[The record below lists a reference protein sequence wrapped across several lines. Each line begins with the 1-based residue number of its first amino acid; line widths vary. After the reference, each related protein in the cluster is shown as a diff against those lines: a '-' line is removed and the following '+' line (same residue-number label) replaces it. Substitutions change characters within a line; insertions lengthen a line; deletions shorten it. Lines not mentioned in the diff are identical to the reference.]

1 MNIFRSL
8 HIFFRRTF
16 FVPLHIF
23 VPFGTFFTHASTPT
37 TRTTRTTKLLLGP
50 LSRARGQKLAESLL
64 FRFMA
69 VFRLIN
75 LITGCESD
83 KGFKQL
89 RAKAIQ
95 QKTIGFEFAAL
106 FCPSYKKARQIQI
119 YFFLSKRSR
128 FYIFFVLVT
137 QSFQYIILT

>member
-8 HIFFRRTF
+8 HIFFRHTF
-16 FVPLHIF
+16 FVSLHIF

-106 FCPSYKKARQIQI
+106 FCPSYKKSAAN
-119 YFFLSKRSR
+119 SN
-128 FYIFFVLVT
+128 IFFFC
-137 QSFQYIILT
+137 QSGVVFTFSLF